1 MKPLLSELRPLMG
14 AIAAFSFVIN
24 LLFLVPAFFTLQVFD
39 RVIST
44 NSHET
49 LVVLLAGTGVALL
62 ILTVLDYVRTRLQN
76 VVGNLVDEKLS
87 PPVVKAIVVR
97 AARLPGATRVDG
109 IRDVASLR
117 SMFSANGLIAV
128 FDAP

>member
-1 MKPLLSELRPLMG
+1 MKSLWKELRPLMG

-49 LVVLLAGTGVALL
+49 LLVLMGGTGVALL
-62 ILTVLDYVRTRLQN
+62 LLLVLDYIRTRLQN
-76 VVGNLVDEKLS
+76 VVGNLVDEQLS
-87 PPVVKAIVVR
+87 PPVVNAIVVR
-97 AARLPGATRVDG
+97 AARMPGVR
-109 IRDVASLR
+109 I
-117 SMFSANGLIAV
+117 
-128 FDAP
+128 